1 MGEITGGE
9 LLLRSLHAEGVKYV
23 WAIPDGTYMIFLEAL
38 ERLGPELGMQLLVP
52 DHEAAA
58 AHAADAMTRV
68 TGEPAVVMAC
78 AGPGAANLISGVLCA
93 QDEGSPVIA
102 ITTTRRSDIS
112 YPHMGGMQVLD
123 QQACFKPAVKW
134 NTRVDQ
140 WKRIPDAVRHAFRT
154 ALTGRPGPVHI
165 EFPEDLLM
173 QKGELESA
181 VIWPREKYRGL
192 GRAPADPEAVR
203 QAAEML
209 AEAKLPLIHCG
220 GGTQRSGAG
229 PELRALAEH
238 LGCPVT
244 TGAGSRGIVPDGHPL
259 VTQTVSTASAMVKN
273 MADVVL
279 AVGTRFGELDFWGRP
294 PVWGDASRQKL
305 VQADIDP
312 RCIGLNRSV
321 DVALVGDAKAIAGQL
336 LDAVKELTPPREINE
351 QMASVR
357 AVDEQWRQGMNERVA
372 DMERSPMIPGQ
383 IFTVLNEFAPP
394 NAITALDGGNTC
406 VWAAHYLQVRE
417 PRGMLWTSNAG
428 HLGTGLPF
436 AIGAKIVAPERPVF
450 CVSGDSAFRFNM
462 QELETA
468 VRYKL
473 PIVIIVAV
481 DGAYG
486 MEKSAQARVWGREA
500 PWFGSDHAPVR
511 FDQVAAAMG
520 CHAEYV
526 DRAVDL
532 KPALERAAAAAS
544 PALIHA
550 AVDPIENTN
559 PPGLALW
566 AAARAGAK

>member
-38 ERLGPELGMQLLVP
+38 ERLGPELGIQLLVP

-58 AHAADAMTRV
+58 AHAADAMTRI

-112 YPHMGGMQVLD
+112 YPHLGGMQVLD
-123 QQACFKPAVKW
+123 QQAYFKPAVKW
-134 NTRVDQ
+134 NMRVDQ
-140 WKRIPDAVRHAFRT
+140 WKRIPDAVRHAFRS
-154 ALTGRPGPVHI
+154 AVTGRPGPVHI

-173 QKGELESA
+173 QKGELESVA
-181 VIWPREKYRGL
+181 IWPRDTYRAI
-192 GRAPADPEAVR
+192 GRAPADPVMVR

-209 AEAKLPLIHCG
+209 VEARLPLIHCG

-229 PELRALAEH
+229 AELRALAEH

-259 VTQTVSTASAMVKN
+259 VTQPVSTASAMVKN

-279 AVGTRFGELDFWGRP
+279 AVGTRFGELDFWGKP
-294 PVWGDASRQKL
+294 PVWGDSARQRL
-305 VQADIDP
+305 IQVDIDP
-312 RCIGLNRSV
+312 RCIGLNRPV
-321 DVALVGDAKAIAGQL
+321 QVPLVGDAKAIAAQI

-351 QMASVR
+351 QMTAVRSV
-357 AVDEQWRQGMNERVA
+357 DQQWRAGMNERVA
-372 DMERSPMIPGQ
+372 DLERSPMIPGQ
-383 IFTVLNEFAPP
+383 IFTVLNDFAPP
-394 NAITALDGGNTC
+394 DSITALDGGNTC
-406 VWAAHYLQVRE
+406 VWAAHYLQVQG
-417 PRGMLWTSNAG
+417 PRSMLWTSNAG

-450 CVSGDSAFRFNM
+450 CVTGDSAFRFNI

-481 DGAYG
+481 DGAWG
-486 MEKSAQARVWGREA
+486 MEKSAQARVFGREA
-500 PWFGSDHAPVR
+500 PWFGSDHSPIR
-511 FDQVAAAMG
+511 YDQVAIAMG
-520 CHAEYV
+520 CHGDYV
-526 DRAVDL
+526 DRAADL
-532 KPALERAAAAAS
+532 KPALERAAAGGK
-544 PALIHA
+544 PAVIHA
-550 AVDPIENTN
+550 VVDPVENTN